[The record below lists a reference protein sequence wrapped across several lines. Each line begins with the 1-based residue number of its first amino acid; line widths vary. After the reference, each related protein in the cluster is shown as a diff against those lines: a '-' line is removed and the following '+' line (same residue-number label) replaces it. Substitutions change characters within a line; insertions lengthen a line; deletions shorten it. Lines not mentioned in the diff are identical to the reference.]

1 MMYMRFNFA
10 EDWTTSNNVYTEV
23 HLFVTFNNS
32 GFTQE
37 FFHIEKT
44 DRELNLIQ
52 KIRKNIIYQFMILL

>member
-44 DRELNLIQ
+44 DRELNLYTKDI
-52 KIRKNIIYQFMILL
+52 NL